1 MDAPGQQRGFWCVLA
16 GLVAMALMLGGGM
29 ASLQSMTI
37 SIGLPFGFV
46 LLLMCIGVYRGLR
59 DEC

>member
-1 MDAPGQQRGFWCVLA
+1 
-16 GLVAMALMLGGGM
+16 MALMLGGGM